1 MLSNAKGRF
10 RRVSFPARFSL
21 HVTPPSHLRLCVP
34 ISAHDLLRAK
44 MRCPRCTIPCVYLL
58 AIVLMT
64 RGAQSDSQADA
75 FYPFAKCSSWE
86 NPYSQYSGYVKSF
99 NAELLMDAK
108 IDSEFG
114 DHYNYVAEGTG
125 RTVRWTEG
133 RSKLSFSFRFGLIS
147 TQTINTDQSWKAH
160 IHASRCDVSSGGTH
174 YLQNQNG
181 LDGGENIFEVVFD
194 AKRSG
199 DEIMGTGNVT
209 REFLADYDRAA
220 SVVVHIADGTRIL
233 CCNLAPALPKL
244 PDTWSATIEANI
256 NNFDAG
262 SNLSYT
268 ILRKEWYHA
277 ETNNL
282 RIDEHSA
289 YSRQTRMMNTVEE
302 RLITMHRNDSFPDG
316 SCSDHPLQSRMSR
329 FLTRGGT
336 DHTIKSTAEMFSFEG
351 DAPDEYH
358 GITASHEYVRGVAC
372 EKWTRNVTRGT
383 KKYVYEFYFPV
394 SSWMIRY
401 ESYHR
406 MLWRVVVKSDE
417 GFRGQ
422 PVLHFYDFI
431 DMVPFIE
438 DMEVFNPCNVY
449 NTGKPLA
456 GNCSCGRIGAPAPPP
471 ASWGGGGS
479 GEEGM
484 NAGEV
489 AGLSIFFLIFG
500 SSVSFIG
507 TYVYF
512 TQFVNRVPLFPETEM
527 SHA

>member
-1 MLSNAKGRF
+1 
-10 RRVSFPARFSL
+10 
-21 HVTPPSHLRLCVP
+21 
-34 ISAHDLLRAK
+34 
-44 MRCPRCTIPCVYLL
+44 
-58 AIVLMT
+58 MT

-302 RLITMHRNDSFPDG
+302 RLITMHRNDTFPDG

-383 KKYVYEFYFPV
+383 KKYVYEF
-394 SSWMIRY
+394 
-401 ESYHR
+401 
-406 MLWRVVVKSDE
+406 
-417 GFRGQ
+417 
-422 PVLHFYDFI
+422 
-431 DMVPFIE
+431 
-438 DMEVFNPCNVY
+438 
-449 NTGKPLA
+449 
-456 GNCSCGRIGAPAPPP
+456 
-471 ASWGGGGS
+471 
-479 GEEGM
+479 
-484 NAGEV
+484 
-489 AGLSIFFLIFG
+489 
-500 SSVSFIG
+500 
-507 TYVYF
+507 
-512 TQFVNRVPLFPETEM
+512 
-527 SHA
+527 

>member
-1 MLSNAKGRF
+1 
-10 RRVSFPARFSL
+10 
-21 HVTPPSHLRLCVP
+21 
-34 ISAHDLLRAK
+34 
-44 MRCPRCTIPCVYLL
+44 
-58 AIVLMT
+58 MT

-86 NPYSQYSGYVKSF
+86 NPYSSYSGYVKSF

-199 DEIMGTGNVT
+199 DEIMGRGNVT

-268 ILRKEWYHA
+268 MLRKEWYHA

-302 RLITMHRNDSFPDG
+302 RLITMHRNDTFPDG

-456 GNCSCGRIGAPAPPP
+456 GNCSCGRIGAPVPPP

>member
-1 MLSNAKGRF
+1 M
-10 RRVSFPARFSL
+10 
-21 HVTPPSHLRLCVP
+21 
-34 ISAHDLLRAK
+34 
-44 MRCPRCTIPCVYLL
+44 
-58 AIVLMT
+58 
-64 RGAQSDSQADA
+64 
-75 FYPFAKCSSWE
+75 
-86 NPYSQYSGYVKSF
+86 
-99 NAELLMDAK
+99 
-108 IDSEFG
+108 
-114 DHYNYVAEGTG
+114 
-125 RTVRWTEG
+125 
-133 RSKLSFSFRFGLIS
+133 
-147 TQTINTDQSWKAH
+147 
-160 IHASRCDVSSGGTH
+160 
-174 YLQNQNG
+174 QNQNG

-199 DEIMGTGNVT
+199 DEIMGTGNAT

-302 RLITMHRNDSFPDG
+302 RLITMHRNDTFPDG

>member
-302 RLITMHRNDSFPDG
+302 RLITMHRNDTFPDG

>member
-1 MLSNAKGRF
+1 
-10 RRVSFPARFSL
+10 
-21 HVTPPSHLRLCVP
+21 
-34 ISAHDLLRAK
+34 
-44 MRCPRCTIPCVYLL
+44 
-58 AIVLMT
+58 MT

-133 RSKLSFSFRFGLIS
+133 RSKLSFSFRFGLSAAQNID
-147 TQTINTDQSWKAH
+147 TDQSWKAH
-160 IHASRCDVSSGGTH
+160 IHASRCDVSSGGAH

-268 ILRKEWYHA
+268 MLRKEWYHA

-302 RLITMHRNDSFPDG
+302 RLITMHRNDTFPDG

-456 GNCSCGRIGAPAPPP
+456 GNCSCGRIDAPAPPP

-512 TQFVNRVPLFPETEM
+512 TQFANRVPLFPEMEM

>member
-1 MLSNAKGRF
+1 M
-10 RRVSFPARFSL
+10 
-21 HVTPPSHLRLCVP
+21 
-34 ISAHDLLRAK
+34 
-44 MRCPRCTIPCVYLL
+44 
-58 AIVLMT
+58 
-64 RGAQSDSQADA
+64 
-75 FYPFAKCSSWE
+75 
-86 NPYSQYSGYVKSF
+86 
-99 NAELLMDAK
+99 
-108 IDSEFG
+108 
-114 DHYNYVAEGTG
+114 
-125 RTVRWTEG
+125 
-133 RSKLSFSFRFGLIS
+133 
-147 TQTINTDQSWKAH
+147 
-160 IHASRCDVSSGGTH
+160 
-174 YLQNQNG
+174 QNQNG

-268 ILRKEWYHA
+268 MLRKEWYHA

-302 RLITMHRNDSFPDG
+302 RLITMHRNDTFPDG
-316 SCSDHPLQSRMSR
+316 LCSDHPLQSRMSR

-336 DHTIKSTAEMFSFEG
+336 DHKIKSTAEMFSFEG

-358 GITASHEYVRGVAC
+358 GITASHEYVRGVPC
-372 EKWTRNVTRGT
+372 EKWTRNVTMGT
-383 KKYVYEFYFPV
+383 KKYLYEFYFPV
-394 SSWMIRY
+394 SSWMIRR

-431 DMVPFIE
+431 DMVPFVE

-456 GNCSCGRIGAPAPPP
+456 GNCSCGRVDAPAPPP

-479 GEEGM
+479 GKKGM

-512 TQFVNRVPLFPETEM
+512 TQFANRVPLFPEMEM

>member
-1 MLSNAKGRF
+1 M
-10 RRVSFPARFSL
+10 RFSL

-302 RLITMHRNDSFPDG
+302 RLITMHRNDTFPDG
-316 SCSDHPLQSRMSR
+316 LCSDHPLQSRMSR

-358 GITASHEYVRGVAC
+358 GITASHEYIRGVAC
-372 EKWTRNVTRGT
+372 EKWTRNMTRGT

-471 ASWGGGGS
+471 ASWGDGGS

>member
-1 MLSNAKGRF
+1 MG
-10 RRVSFPARFSL
+10 
-21 HVTPPSHLRLCVP
+21 TPPSHLRLCVP

-302 RLITMHRNDSFPDG
+302 RLITMHRNDTFPDG